1 MKNNLI
7 HLALIACVAPFLHG
21 SEKAIQI
28 EDLLKSHLQLKDIA
42 ISAPASI
49 KYTISSTGNLQLS
62 GELADKACTVILKS
76 KSGAWDISKFAY
88 FRVDITN
95 RGDGIVWIRGR
106 LDNEGALDWA
116 NSSSSM
122 AYILPGERAT
132 LGFPFQRDQSADD
145 TPPLYYPMG
154 ARPNGFRYHWMPF
167 KPGDVRACRLAIRST
182 SGKLNL
188 EDIQVSLAQPF
199 GVEANPRLME
209 LPYLDKYGQVRQL
222 DWPNKLH
229 SEGELAE
236 RARKETRNSK
246 AEAGPKSF
254 NRYGGWADG
263 PQLNA
268 TGYFRTEKY
277 KGRWWF
283 VDPEGRLFFSHGANS
298 IGFEQPTSLKNRE
311 SLFTWIPSESEI
323 GEARTKDNIN
333 FMVANLHRTFGPDWR
348 PKAYE
353 RVHARMRQWGMN
365 TVGAWS
371 DPELYKNPKT
381 PYTPIL
387 HVWRGGKPLGK
398 NVPDPFSA
406 EFEKRVEEGLLAFQP
421 SVGSDP
427 WCLGVFIDNEL
438 TWYENIVGNALVG
451 DAEMPA
457 RKAVMHA
464 LREKY
469 ATIEKLNAAWGTQYE
484 SWDTLKATPADS
496 TGFTEDRKALERLIG
511 SRYYNVCH
519 DMMRKILPNHL
530 YLGSRIHK
538 APPAILE
545 ESARY
550 CDVFSVN
557 RYMSLPAAGVPK
569 GFDKPALIAEFH
581 FGAPDRGVP
590 GVGLTFVGDQLQ
602 RSRAYAAYVLD
613 AVIQPDIIGTHWFA
627 YPDQSAAAR
636 PTVGKPG
643 ENYQIGFV
651 DVTDTPYP
659 EITAYSRGLADVMYP
674 LAEKQSADLLQL
686 LQKTWADR

>member
-1 MKNNLI
+1 
-7 HLALIACVAPFLHG
+7 
-21 SEKAIQI
+21 
-28 EDLLKSHLQLKDIA
+28 
-42 ISAPASI
+42 
-49 KYTISSTGNLQLS
+49 
-62 GELADKACTVILKS
+62 
-76 KSGAWDISKFAY
+76 
-88 FRVDITN
+88 
-95 RGDGIVWIRGR
+95 
-106 LDNEGALDWA
+106 
-116 NSSSSM
+116 
-122 AYILPGERAT
+122 
-132 LGFPFQRDQSADD
+132 
-145 TPPLYYPMG
+145 MG

-484 SWDTLKATPADS
+484 SWDTLKAAPADS

-602 RSRAYAAYVLD
+602 RSRACAAYVLD